1 MTGRHR
7 SALWLGAC
15 LAVGAL
21 IVSGLWWRESR
32 ERASPDRSRD
42 GAMHGDGRDGGTQGI
57 AFATRL
63 LPDAGVSADA
73 DSVRIGLAVV
83 TPDARAAYRAWLRGG
98 REGAGPERLE
108 DLATV
113 VRWIDVPATR
123 AADGI
128 VVVGPVALPAA
139 DRYVLQAHAGDGLR
153 FYEAAFARDS
163 APAEVRARVAAGL
176 RVRAPRGIAGAAVL
190 FRRVDGADDAAWQPL
205 MRREA
210 STLLDAYDE
219 RALPVRAET
228 AFAPLPPGPLDVIAV
243 VNGVETERRRVTL
256 SAGRFAA
263 LDLDAEAA
271 ELGAALATTLR
282 LRLVE
287 RGSGAPVREATV
299 LWASP
304 RGERALRPDARGVV
318 RIEGID
324 PLEPLALQVLFA
336 APKSPSFLVEALPTW
351 PERIALPLDLRDAA
365 VVSGAIDRTVE
376 LQPLRW
382 LIVETPGLEIPRRPR
397 TGDPF
402 PVFVLQRRED
412 GVWRESQADVFHP
425 VPGGIA
431 VSLDRPGT
439 VRVSALLSPWQVAAS
454 DAVEAVEGPARQRT
468 RIATAGGRTVAL
480 RLSAAG
486 RSLAFAPVQVVSPLR
501 GVPPKTLTTDGEGR
515 VVLANV
521 TVPAIRVEVPG
532 FAQTE
537 VRLGAA
543 EIAVSLRRDGD

>member
-1 MTGRHR
+1 MTQRRR
-7 SALWLGAC
+7 SVLWLGAC
-15 LAVGAL
+15 LAAGAL

-42 GAMHGDGRDGGTQGI
+42 RAMHGGSRDEGTQGI

-63 LPDAGVSADA
+63 LPDAGVPAAA

-83 TPDARAAYRAWLRGG
+83 TPDARAAYQAWLRGG
-98 REGAGPERLE
+98 REGAGPQRLE

-113 VRWIDVPATR
+113 VRWIDAPAAR

-128 VVVGPVALPAA
+128 VVVGPLALPAA

-153 FYEAAFARDS
+153 FYEATFARDS
-163 APAEVRARVAAGL
+163 APAEIRARVAAGL

-210 STLLDAYDE
+210 PTLLDAYDE
-219 RALPVRAET
+219 RALPVRAGT

-243 VNGVETERRRVTL
+243 VNGIETERRRVTL
-256 SAGRFAA
+256 SAGRYAE
-263 LDLDAEAA
+263 LDLDAEAS

-318 RIEGID
+318 RIDGID

-336 APKSPSFLVEALPTW
+336 APKSPSFLIDALPIW
-351 PERIALPLDLRDAA
+351 PERIALPLDLRDVA

-397 TGDPF
+397 MGDPF
-402 PVFVLQRRED
+402 PVFVLQRRD
-412 GVWRESQADVFHP
+412 GGVWRESQADVFRP

-439 VRVSALLSPWQVAAS
+439 VRVSALLSPWQVAVS
-454 DAVEAVEGPARQRT
+454 DAVEASEGVARQRT
-468 RIATAGGRTVAL
+468 RIATGGGRTVAL

-486 RSLAFAPVQVVSPLR
+486 RPLAFAPVHAVSPLR
-501 GVPPKTLTTDGEGR
+501 GVPPKTLTTDGDGR
-515 VVLANV
+515 VVLANA

>member
-1 MTGRHR
+1 MTQRRR

-15 LAVGAL
+15 LAVCAL
-21 IVSGLWWRESR
+21 IVSGFWWRELR
-32 ERASPDRSRD
+32 ERASPAQIRD
-42 GAMHGDGRDGGTQGI
+42 DATHSDDRDGGTQGI

-63 LPDAGVSADA
+63 LPDAGVPADA
-73 DSVRIGLAVV
+73 DSVRIGLAAI
-83 TPDARAAYRAWLRGG
+83 TPDARAAYQAWLRGG
-98 REGAGPERLE
+98 REGAGPQRLE

-123 AADGI
+123 AADGT

-139 DRYVLQAHAGDGLR
+139 DRYVLQARAGDGLR
-153 FYEAAFARDS
+153 FYEASFARDS
-163 APAEVRARVAAGL
+163 VPAEVRARVAAGL

-190 FRRVDGADDAAWQPL
+190 FRRVDGADDAAWQLL

-210 STLLDAYDE
+210 PTLLDAYDE
-219 RALPVRAET
+219 RALPVRVET

-243 VNGVETERRRVTL
+243 VNGIETERRRVTL
-256 SAGRFAA
+256 SAGRYAE
-263 LDLDAEAA
+263 LDLDAEAS

-282 LRLVE
+282 LRLIE
-287 RGSGAPVREATV
+287 RGSGAPVRDATV

-318 RIEGID
+318 RIDGID
-324 PLEPLALQVLFA
+324 PLEPLTLQVLFA
-336 APKSPSFLVEALPTW
+336 APKPPSFLVEALPTW
-351 PERIALPLDLRDAA
+351 PERMALPLDLRDAA
-365 VVSGAIDRTVE
+365 IVSGAIDRTVE

-397 TGDPF
+397 MGDPF
-402 PVFVLQRRED
+402 PVFVLQRRD
-412 GVWRESQADVFHP
+412 GGVWRESQADVFHP

-439 VRVSALLSPWQVAAS
+439 VRVSALLSPWQVAVS
-454 DAVEAVEGPARQRT
+454 EAVEAVEGTARQRT
-468 RIATAGGRTVAL
+468 RISTGGGRTVAL

-486 RSLAFAPVQVVSPLR
+486 RPLAHAPVQVVSPLR
-501 GVPPKTLTTDGEGR
+501 GVPPKALTTDGDGR
-515 VVLANV
+515 LVLANL
-521 TVPAIRVEVPG
+521 TVPAIRIEVPG

-537 VRLGAA
+537 VRLRAA
-543 EIAVSLRRDGD
+543 EIAVSLRREGD